1 MAGKSLNFVDRA
13 ALITRRQMAG
23 IAVYPGTYDPV
34 TKGHI
39 DICERALKVVDHLV
53 IGVADSPTKIPFF
66 DLDER
71 FEMLQAVFGDNER
84 ISIKPFSG
92 LLIEF
97 ARDCGAKVIVRG
109 LRAISDFE
117 YEVQLAGMNRSLASE
132 IETVFLTAAQRY
144 AFVSSSLVRE
154 IARLN
159 GDVSEFLHPDTL
171 RRLTEKLKNT
181 Q

>member
-1 MAGKSLNFVDRA
+1 M
-13 ALITRRQMAG
+13 TR
-23 IAVYPGTYDPV
+23 IAIYPGTYDPV

-39 DICERALKVVDHLV
+39 DICERALKVFDHLV
-53 IGVADSPTKIPFF
+53 IGVADSPSKIPFF
-66 DLDER
+66 DIDER
-71 FEMLQAVFGDNER
+71 FDMLQTVFTGNER

-92 LLIEF
+92 LLIDF
-97 ARDCGAKVIVRG
+97 ARDCGATVILRG

-132 IETVFLTAAQRY
+132 IETVFLTAAQPY

-154 IARLN
+154 IAQLK

-171 RRLTEKLKNT
+171 ARLTEKLKNT
-181 Q
+181 R